1 MEALK
6 IVSIIWTVIAILSGH
21 GIAPAPPED
30 FNRLPY
36 RSGGSE
42 PIPRSDRSI
51 DEALVFEDIDKIDER
66 RSWIEDNFGNL
77 TLKDDGERR
86 DYLEGDHL
94 AYRQF
99 YINGDIEPYDER
111 FTSFTLYYDSTGS
124 LIYAEVGHYRSHG
137 FSIYLKEGQIFYIGF
152 GPVDGYFRYAREVI
166 EGDERAAFMLEDID
180 ICLDNAYQPDHPADI
195 DSCQSI
201 SEEDT
206 ASQIRRRIYERR
218 LRIQAE
224 QNVLPTRSAGIY
236 TDYLEGDHV
245 ARRIFSL
252 LEDGEWATF
261 DLYYDETGALIYAD
275 IGDLYTHGFNIYV
288 QDDAVVYVGHGP
300 VNGDIAHVI
309 GAVREDGQ
317 YAYMLEQMDTCL
329 EHAYR

>member
-1 MEALK
+1 
-6 IVSIIWTVIAILSGH
+6 
-21 GIAPAPPED
+21 
-30 FNRLPY
+30 
-36 RSGGSE
+36 
-42 PIPRSDRSI
+42 
-51 DEALVFEDIDKIDER
+51 
-66 RSWIEDNFGNL
+66 
-77 TLKDDGERR
+77 
-86 DYLEGDHL
+86 
-94 AYRQF
+94 
-99 YINGDIEPYDER
+99 
-111 FTSFTLYYDSTGS
+111 
-124 LIYAEVGHYRSHG
+124 
-137 FSIYLKEGQIFYIGF
+137 
-152 GPVDGYFRYAREVI
+152 
-166 EGDERAAFMLEDID
+166 MLEDID

>member
-6 IVSIIWTVIAILSGH
+6 ILSIIWITLLSGY
-21 GIAPAPPED
+21 GMALPED
-30 FNRLPY
+30 ANRLPY
-36 RSGGSE
+36 LSDGSE
-42 PIPRSDRSI
+42 YILRSDGFI
-51 DEALVFEDIDKIDER
+51 DEALVFADIDKIDER
-66 RSWIEDNFGNL
+66 RSWIDDNFGNL
-77 TLKDDGERR
+77 TCKDDGDRC
-86 DYLEGDHL
+86 DYLEDDHL

-99 YINGDIEPYDER
+99 YINSDIKPYDER
-111 FTSFTLYYDSTGS
+111 FTSFSLYYDSTGS

-137 FSIYLKEGQIFYIGF
+137 FSIYLKEGQIFYIGY

-166 EGDERAAFMLEDID
+166 EGNERAAFMLEDID
-180 ICLDNAYQPDHPADI
+180 ICLDNAYQADHPTDI
-195 DSCQSI
+195 DSCQST

-224 QNVLPTRSAGIY
+224 RNVLPTRSAGIY

-252 LEDGEWATF
+252 LEDGAWATF

-288 QDDAVVYVGHGP
+288 QDDVVSYVGHGP
-300 VNGDIAHVI
+300 VNGDIAHVT
-309 GAVREDGQ
+309 GAIQEDGQ
-317 YAYMLEQMDTCL
+317 YAYMMEQMDTCL